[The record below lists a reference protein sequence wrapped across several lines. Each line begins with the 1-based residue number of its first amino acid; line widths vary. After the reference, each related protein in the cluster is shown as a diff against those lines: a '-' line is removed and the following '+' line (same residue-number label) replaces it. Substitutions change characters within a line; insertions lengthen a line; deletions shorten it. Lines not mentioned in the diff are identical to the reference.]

1 MLIEKPHLWSPDSP
15 YLYTA
20 ETSLIRNG
28 VKCDCYATRFGV
40 RKIEYVPEK
49 GFFLNGQ
56 RTMFKGV
63 CNHHDLGPL
72 GAAVN
77 RSALKHQ
84 LSLLK
89 DMDEVKRRALS
100 RDLTNVVRQI
110 KEMHEEDEEQDVSI
124 GIDRVLGLYKIS
136 NSRRWYDKVSILS
149 YALKTMSTL
158 PREDFYNIMEGIT
171 TSLSA

>member
-1 MLIEKPHLWSPDSP
+1 MNRRWYDSNENTEK
-15 YLYTA
+15 A
-20 ETSLIRNG
+20 
-28 VKCDCYATRFGV
+28 
-40 RKIEYVPEK
+40 
-49 GFFLNGQ
+49 
-56 RTMFKGV
+56 
-63 CNHHDLGPL
+63 
-72 GAAVN
+72 
-77 RSALKHQ
+77 

-89 DMDEVKRRALS
+89 NMDESRRRALS
-100 RDLTNVVRQI
+100 LDLTNFVRQI

-158 PREDFYNIMEGIT
+158 PKEDFYNIMEGIT